1 MQHPMRLIGAAL
13 AVLVVS
19 CGPSQGQGQAPAA
32 SSGQPAQ
39 NRTLVVGH
47 RIEPSNLAPKV
58 LGTNGPLRN
67 SRFFNAALSLIDDK
81 GLARPYLAE
90 ALPQLNADSWRVFAD
105 GRMETTYQLREN
117 LTWQDGTP
125 LTADDFVFAY
135 RVYKDRGLGVFIA
148 SPQDTMDAVL
158 APDPRTVVV
167 QWRSPNPDAGGL
179 TFEELDPLPSHLL
192 EAAFNDYTEGRA
204 TGDTF
209 LGSSSRPGRPA
220 PASKCTTWAITP
232 ASGHSRPAAAR
243 PSAAIASASASG
255 PRPATSTRSSS
266 DEAATL
272 SAILAGGQIDYS
284 CCRALR
290 FEHFVTLKREW
301 EPTGKGTAVAAP
313 GNEAFLFLQ
322 QRPEYVGD
330 RGLLDLRVRRAL
342 AHAIDRQAINEGVFD
357 GLGTPTETGVA
368 PDVPFAAQVDRLS
381 PKYPFD
387 VNRSAQLMSEAGYTK
402 DAEGFFV
409 DGQGSRFHVDFAV
422 QDASEIERMQQVQS
436 DTWRRAGFDVRTVV
450 MGIQLFTNLET
461 RQTLPGFSYAAG
473 ETEAHYLSSQV
484 GSPATRWSGLNRSGW
499 TNPEYDRLYE
509 AWNTTLAP
517 TERGMYVA
525 QMLGLVRE
533 GLPGYPLY
541 FIPDVKNWVSSLQGP
556 SEHDNTGFG
565 RTSRA
570 TPYYWDIES
579 WTFR

>member
-1 MQHPMRLIGAAL
+1 MGVIGAAL
-13 AVLVVS
+13 AVFMVS
-19 CGPSQGQGQAPAA
+19 CGPGQGPGQSPGA
-32 SSGQPAQ
+32 SSDQSAQ

-90 ALPQLNADSWRVFAD
+90 ALPQLNTDSWRVFPD
-105 GRMETTYQLREN
+105 GRMETTYHLRDN
-117 LTWQDGTP
+117 LTWQDGAP
-125 LTADDFVFAY
+125 LTADDFVFAFT
-135 RVYKDRGLGVFIA
+135 VYKDKALGVFIA

-167 QWRSPNPDAGGL
+167 QWRSTNPDAGGL
-179 TFEELDPLPSHLL
+179 TFEELDPLPAHLL
-192 EAAFNDYTEGRA
+192 EAAFDDYTAGRA
-204 TGDTF
+204 TGDVF
-209 LGSSSRPGRPA
+209 LASSFWTNAYVGAGPYRLERWDPGVQLLGRAFDGHALGRP
-220 PASKCTTWAITP
+220 KIDQIVV
-232 ASGHSRPAAAR
+232 RFF
-243 PSAAIASASASG
+243 
-255 PRPATSTRSSS
+255 S
-266 DEAATL
+266 DESSTL
-272 SAILAGGQIDYS
+272 AAILAGGQIDYS

-301 EPTGKGTAVAAP
+301 EPSGKGTAVAAP

-330 RGLLDLRVRRAL
+330 KGLLDIRVRRAL
-342 AHAIDRQAINEGVFD
+342 AHAIDRQALNEGVFD
-357 GLGTPTETGVA
+357 GLGVPTENGV
-368 PDVPFAAQVDRLS
+368 PPEVPFAAQVDRLAM
-381 PKYPFD
+381 KYPYD
-387 VNRSAQLMSEAGYTK
+387 VNRSAQLMNEAGYAK
-402 DAEGFFV
+402 DSEGFFV
-409 DGQGSRFHVDFAV
+409 DGQGNRFHADFAV

-436 DTWRRAGFDVRTVV
+436 DTWRRAGFDVRDVV
-450 MGIQLFTNLET
+450 MGIQLFTQLER

-473 ETEAHYLSSQV
+473 ETEATYLSTQV
-484 GSPATRWSGLNRSGW
+484 GSPATRWSGFNRTGW
-499 TNPEYDRLYE
+499 TNPEYDRLYA
-509 AWNTTLAP
+509 AWQTTLDQ

-525 QMLGLVRE
+525 QLLALVRE

-541 FIPDVKNWVSSLQGP
+541 FIPDVKSWVSSLQGP
-556 SEHDNTGFG
+556 SEHDNSGFG

-570 TPYYWDIES
+570 TPYYWDIQN

>member
-1 MQHPMRLIGAAL
+1 
-13 AVLVVS
+13 
-19 CGPSQGQGQAPAA
+19 A
-32 SSGQPAQ
+32 SIDQPAQ
-39 NRTLVVGH
+39 NRTLVVSH

-67 SRFFNAALSLIDDK
+67 SRFFSAALSLINDK
-81 GLARPYLAE
+81 GIAIPYLAE
-90 ALPQLNADSWRVFAD
+90 ALPQLNTDSWRVFPD
-105 GRMETTYQLREN
+105 GRMETTYRLRDN

-125 LTADDFVFAY
+125 LTADDFAFAY
-135 RVYKDRGLGVFIA
+135 RVYKDRALGVFIA

-167 QWRSPNPDAGGL
+167 QWRSTNPDGGSL
-179 TFEELDPLPSHLL
+179 TFEELDPLPGHLL
-192 EAAFNDYTEGRA
+192 EAGFDDYTAGRA

-209 LGSSSRPGRPA
+209 LASSFWTNAYVGAGPYRLERWDPGVQLVGTAFDGHALGRP
-220 PASKCTTWAITP
+220 KIDQIVV
-232 ASGHSRPAAAR
+232 RFF
-243 PSAAIASASASG
+243 
-255 PRPATSTRSSS
+255 S
-266 DEAATL
+266 DESSTL
-272 SAILAGGQIDYS
+272 AAILAGGQIDYS

-301 EPTGKGTAVAAP
+301 EAAGKGTAVAAP

-357 GLGTPTETGVA
+357 GLGVLTETGVP
-368 PDVPFAAQVDRLS
+368 PDVPFYPEVDRLAT
-381 PKYPFD
+381 KYPFD
-387 VNRSAQLMSEAGYTK
+387 VNRSAQLMSEAGYAR
-402 DAEGFFV
+402 DGDGFFV
-409 DGQGSRFHVDFAV
+409 DGQGSRFHADFAV

-436 DTWRRAGFDVRTVV
+436 DTWRRAGFDVRDVV
-450 MGIQLFTNLET
+450 MGIQLFTQLER

-473 ETEAHYLSSQV
+473 EGEAHYLSSQI
-484 GSPATRWSGLNRSGW
+484 GSPATRWAGLNRSGW
-499 TNPEYDRLYE
+499 SNPEYDRLYD
-509 AWNTTLAP
+509 AWSTTLDQ
-517 TERGMYVA
+517 TQRGMYVA
-525 QMLGLVRE
+525 QMLALVRE